1 MSEFL
6 VFDSSE
12 KMQQYIDKLKT
23 EIQEKESIIKK
34 LLEKYEEE
42 VAELEVLK
50 KMGMKVQEGEAT
62 LKVDIEGVPL
72 YIRPNPLKLYR
83 ILTEA
88 MKEVEETK
96 AAISALEN
104 IVEKLKELPGF
115 AVVIEVK
122 GGKPVAAY
130 MDRIK

>member
-1 MSEFL
+1 MSEIL

-12 KMQQYIDKLKT
+12 KMKEYIEKLK
-23 EIQEKESIIKK
+23 KELEDRERVVKT
-34 LLEKYEEE
+34 LLNKYEEE

-50 KMGMKVQEGEAT
+50 KMGLNVQEGEAT
-62 LKVDIEGVPL
+62 LRISIENVPV
-72 YIRPNPLKLYR
+72 YIKPNPLKVYNL
-83 ILTEA
+83 LTKALSEIN
-88 MKEVEETK
+88 ELK
-96 AAISALEN
+96 AAISALES
-104 IVEKLKELPGF
+104 IADKLNELPGF

>member
-1 MSEFL
+1 M

>member
-12 KMQQYIDKLKT
+12 KMQEYIDKLKK
-23 EIQEKESIIKK
+23 ELQEKESIIKK

-96 AAISALEN
+96 AAISALES

-122 GGKPVAAY
+122 GGRPVAAY
-130 MDRIK
+130 MDRVK

>member
-12 KMQQYIDKLKT
+12 KIQQYIEKLKT
-23 EIQEKESIIKK
+23 ELQEREEIVKK
-34 LLEKYEEE
+34 LLQKYEEE

-72 YIRPNPLKLYR
+72 YIKPNPLKLYK

-88 MKEVEETK
+88 MKEIEETK

-104 IVEKLKELPGF
+104 IGEKLKELPGF
-115 AVVIEVK
+115 VVVIEIK
-122 GGKPVAAY
+122 GGRPVAAY

>member
-23 EIQEKESIIKK
+23 EIQEKEAIIKK

>member
-12 KMQQYIDKLKT
+12 KMQEYIDKLKNKK
-23 EIQEKESIIKK
+23 QKKESIIKK

-96 AAISALEN
+96 AAISALES

-122 GGKPVAAY
+122 GGRPVAAY

>member
-12 KMQQYIDKLKT
+12 KMQEYIDKLKN

-96 AAISALEN
+96 AAISALES

-122 GGKPVAAY
+122 GGRPVAAY

>member
-23 EIQEKESIIKK
+23 EIQEKEAIIKK

-96 AAISALEN
+96 AAISALES

-130 MDRIK
+130 MDRVR